1 MYFTYYML
9 GIILLPGLI
18 FAAYAQTKVTSNFN
32 KYKQVNYSQMTP
44 VYQKARFF
52 LDAMGLTDV
61 QVARVSGHLTD
72 NYNPKTN
79 TVSLSD
85 EVYNSTSI
93 ASLGI
98 ACHEIG
104 HVLQHKQ
111 GYGLIKLRSILIP
124 IINIGSFLMWP
135 LVILGLIL
143 EFTQYFTTGNVLI
156 IIGIVI
162 FGLSVLFSA
171 LTLPIE
177 KDASRRAYKML
188 VETGELTQEEGE
200 GVKAVLNAAAL
211 TYVASLLVSV
221 LSFIRFVLAISLS
234 RRRD

>member
-1 MYFTYYML
+1 
-9 GIILLPGLI
+9 
-18 FAAYAQTKVTSNFN
+18 
-32 KYKQVNYSQMTP
+32 
-44 VYQKARFF
+44 
-52 LDAMGLTDV
+52 
-61 QVARVSGHLTD
+61 
-72 NYNPKTN
+72 
-79 TVSLSD
+79 
-85 EVYNSTSI
+85 
-93 ASLGI
+93 
-98 ACHEIG
+98 
-104 HVLQHKQ
+104 
-111 GYGLIKLRSILIP
+111 
-124 IINIGSFLMWP
+124 MWP

>member
-1 MYFTYYML
+1 MYITYYLL
-9 GIILLPGLI
+9 GIILLPGII
-18 FAAYAQTKVTSNFN
+18 FAVYAQSKVNTNFN
-32 KYKQVNYSQMTP
+32 KYKQINYSQTKP
-44 VYQKARFF
+44 VHEKARFF
-52 LDAMGLTDV
+52 LDAMGMTDVKVTRTSGFLTD
-61 QVARVSGHLTD
+61 H
-72 NYNPKTN
+72 YNPKTG
-79 TVSLSD
+79 TVALSD

-111 GYGLIKLRSILIP
+111 GYKLMKLRNWLIP

-143 EFTQYFTTGNVLI
+143 EFTQYFYTGKVLI

-177 KDASRRAYKML
+177 KDASKRAYKML
-188 VETGELTQEEGE
+188 VETGELTEEEGK
-200 GVKAVLNAAAL
+200 GVKAVLDSAAL
-211 TYVASLLVSV
+211 TYVASLLVSI
-221 LSFIRFVLAISLS
+221 LSFIRFVLAIFLSS
-234 RRRD
+234 RRD